1 MNVNLCSIIAIIECD
16 YTINTHTYTQRKG
29 DSYETNDFMIMMM
42 QTGVKIFVLGTLTNH
57 ICTQKKNE
65 GKEKETMKK
74 KNAYKLNDIFLVIA
88 VSNQITTTNSKEK
101 KNHSLIIKAHLREK
115 NN

>member
-1 MNVNLCSIIAIIECD
+1 MSPPLNVNLCSIIAIIECD

-57 ICTQKKNE
+57 ICTQKKKWRERKGNNE
-65 GKEKETMKK
+65 
-74 KNAYKLNDIFLVIA
+74 
-88 VSNQITTTNSKEK
+88 EK
-101 KNHSLIIKAHLREK
+101 KRLQT
-115 NN
+115 